1 MFQNTPWHPVLP
13 QIVVL
18 LFACHTWAG
27 EEEISYCN
35 MSPSLPNCASSC
47 CLFIGMFLIATCSKE
62 LNVFRSKLPPVTW
75 DFAPHHLLCP
85 ALVGSASLQ
94 LLLLL
99 EHVHVE
105 KHIYVYTRMSMQKK
119 KNLFSKTEVN
129 SGLWEKWIW
138 IYQKEKGTAMESL
151 IFPEIFW
158 VFSAQFLKQKTDN
171 LCVISL

>member
-13 QIVVL
+13 QIVVV

-99 EHVHVE
+99 EHIHVE
-105 KHIYVYTRMSMQKK
+105 KHICVYTRMSMQKK
-119 KNLFSKTEVN
+119 KIFLARLKLILVCGRNESESIRKKRELQWSLSYF
-129 SGLWEKWIW
+129 
-138 IYQKEKGTAMESL
+138 QKYSEYFL
-151 IFPEIFW
+151 HNFW
-158 VFSAQFLKQKTDN
+158 NKRQITFV
-171 LCVISL
+171 